1 MILVKYSALQE
12 FIKQYG
18 KDNDFTGGVSEDK
31 VKETEQKLL
40 VSLPESYK
48 WFLRNYGYGGLFG
61 VEIIGYG
68 FTGPAVVDAT
78 KGHQKYYDLINGLVV
93 IEDIDEFAYCLDTNK
108 MKDGECPVIMWDNQE
123 GYGRTL
129 AVNFLD
135 YLIERLE
142 WAKEDWDEDEED
154 W

>member
-1 MILVKYSALQE
+1 MKYSALQE
-12 FIKQYG
+12 FIKQFG
-18 KDNDFTGGVSEDK
+18 ENDDFTGGVSDEK
-31 VKETEQKLL
+31 VRETEQKLQVL
-40 VSLPESYK
+40 LPESYK
-48 WFLRNYGYGGLFG
+48 WFLKNYGSGGSFG
-61 VEIIGYG
+61 IGIIGYD
-68 FTGPAVVDAT
+68 FVGPSVVTAT
-78 KGHQKYYDLINGLVV
+78 KDHQKYYGLIDGLVV

-142 WAKEDWDEDEED
+142 WAKEDWDEEED

>member
-1 MILVKYSALQE
+1 MKYSAIQE

-18 KDNDFTGGVSEDK
+18 EDDDFKGGVSEDK
-31 VKETEQKLL
+31 VKETEKKLQ

-48 WFLRNYGYGGLFG
+48 WFLRNYGSGGIFG
-61 VEIIGYG
+61 VDIIGYDLV
-68 FTGPAVVDAT
+68 GPSVVDAT
-78 KGHQKYYDLINGLVV
+78 KDYQKYYKLIDGIVV
-93 IEDIDEFAYCLDTNK
+93 IESVDEFAYCLDTNK
-108 MKDGECPVIMWDNQE
+108 MKDGECPAIMWDNQV

-129 AVNFLD
+129 ADNFFD

-142 WAKEDWDEDEED
+142 LAKEDWDEDEED

>member
-1 MILVKYSALQE
+1 VILVKYSALQE

-31 VKETEQKLL
+31 VKETEQKLQ

-61 VEIIGYG
+61 VEIIRYG

-78 KGHQKYYDLINGLVV
+78 KGHQKYYDLIDGLVV

-108 MKDGECPVIMWDNQE
+108 MKNGECPVIMWDNQE

-129 AVNFLD
+129 FVNFLD

>member
-1 MILVKYSALQE
+1 MKYLALQE

-18 KDNDFTGGVSEDK
+18 EDDDFTGGVSEDK
-31 VKETEQKLL
+31 VKETEQKLQ

-48 WFLRNYGYGGLFG
+48 WFLRKYGYGGLFG
-61 VEIIGYG
+61 VDIIGYG

-78 KGHQKYYDLINGLVV
+78 KGHQKYYDLIDGLVV

-108 MKDGECPVIMWDNQE
+108 MINGECPVITWDNQE
-123 GYGRTL
+123 GYGVKL
-129 AVNFLD
+129 ADNFLE
-135 YLIERLE
+135 YFIERLE
-142 WAKEDWDEDEED
+142 EAKEDWDEDEED

>member
-1 MILVKYSALQE
+1 MKYSALQE